1 MSRSTRMQYVM
12 RHLAA
17 TLPTLTL
24 FAWAGATIGCV
35 PKGEAPPKVVET
47 VPPPYQ
53 ANFGYAVPASGR
65 KIDVTVG
72 IVAPQF
78 SGDGIDWWKSRKTD
92 DVTKAMVRNLRTS
105 FTELF
110 TAKGFNT
117 AGPFD
122 SVDDMTF
129 PEKKGSDFVLYPD
142 FDVDMTMVAIGGV
155 APATPVQEKPKAEG
169 ASFSLGDML
178 GGGGKDA
185 PAVSATA
192 KCTATL
198 KMSGTVLLTVKE
210 PLSGEKM
217 WTKKIDVSEPIQK
230 LEFTG
235 YQCNV
240 ENGQMRGASDAW
252 AKANED
258 MYQSV
263 MKSLDRYVNAEEFQD
278 LKKQSLDLRAK
289 KVY

>member
-1 MSRSTRMQYVM
+1 VQRLS
-12 RHLAA
+12 A
-17 TLPTLTL
+17 TLPTLGLL
-24 FAWAGATIGCV
+24 FAANATGCV
-35 PKGEAPPKVVET
+35 TQAEAPPKVAEA

-53 ANFGYAVPASGR
+53 ANFGYAVPNSGR
-65 KIDVTVG
+65 KIEVTVG

-78 SGDGIDWWKSRKTD
+78 SGDGVEWWKSRKTD
-92 DVTKAMVRNLRTS
+92 DVTKAMVRGLRTS

-142 FDVDMTMVAIGGV
+142 FDVDVNMVASGGV
-155 APATPVQEKPKAEG
+155 APAKPVEAKPKAEG

-178 GGGGKDA
+178 GGGGKGA
-185 PAVSATA
+185 PAAAGPT

-198 KMSGTVLLTVKE
+198 KMSGTVLLIVKE

-217 WTKKIDVSEPIQK
+217 WAKKIDVSEPIK
-230 LEFTG
+230 NLEFTG

-240 ENGQMRGASDAW
+240 ENGQIRGASDAW

-258 MYQSV
+258 MYQNV
-263 MKSLDRYVNAEEFQD
+263 MKELDRYVNAEEFQD